1 MDKDVKDTN
10 SKYNRITCL
19 NRMKIHAFQDNL
31 ITANTAHTPQSNV
44 SLIFKTQNTV
54 NDNTQ
59 EKTTK
64 KR

>member
-31 ITANTAHTPQSNV
+31 ITAHTPQSNV

-64 KR
+64 KG